1 MAIYSF
7 AGRTSNV
14 TIANATFEIRA
25 GSAGPRPRI
34 IEVGIFLAAA
44 TASTFGIG
52 RPQAIGVTPTSPQ
65 ALLAEDSADGASN
78 TTVAAAWG
86 TGPTVPVNFFRRI
99 SLPATIGTGV
109 IWTFPK
115 GVVIPL
121 NGSVV
126 VWNITATG
134 VCDAYIVVDE

>member
-1 MAIYSF
+1 MICSF
-7 AGRTSNV
+7 AGRTANI

-25 GSAGPRPRI
+25 GATGPRPRI
-34 IEVGIFLAAA
+34 LEIGLFLAAA

-52 RPQAIGVTPTSPQ
+52 RPAAIGVTPTNPL
-65 ALLAEDSADGASN
+65 ALLNEDPADGASL
-78 TTVAAAWG
+78 TTIAGAWG
-86 TGPTVPVNFFRRI
+86 TGPTVPANFFRRV

-115 GVVIPL
+115 GLVIPL
-121 NGSVV
+121 GGSIV

-134 VCDAYIVVDE
+134 VADAYVVVDE